1 MYTGFRAAVGG
12 RGSFPDVDS
21 AMKVLFLDHVPAR
34 DEPHEPG
41 RKDHQLDYH
50 LQRTHLAYGDR
61 LGTDWAWR

>member
-1 MYTGFRAAVGG
+1 MHAGFRAAVRR

-34 DEPHEPG
+34 EEPLETD
-41 RKDHQLDYH
+41 RKDQQLDYS

-61 LGTDWAWR
+61 LGTDWARR